1 VVLDSTLDPQLE
13 RSRPTDSELDGPQPV
28 EADFDSALDE
38 LEVALGTSAVR
49 SVDRAAAL
57 LLALGDVDE
66 PAGVTDLSRRLG
78 LHKSTASRLLT
89 TLERRGLVEQDD
101 ETGKYRLGIAVIR
114 LAHRA
119 EQTLDVGRLA
129 LPDLERLARAA
140 HDPASLGVLDGD
152 RVSVVAQGDPPSVAA
167 IPDWTGRRLPLHAT
181 AAGKVLLAAVPE
193 RDVLR
198 IVRAGLREYTP
209 RTITALEPML
219 EELARV
225 RRRGFAVAL
234 GELEAGLH
242 TIAAPVHDGRNA
254 IVAAVELRASALR
267 LPVSRLPELASAV
280 RDTASAVT
288 ARLGGVSA

>member
-1 VVLDSTLDPQLE
+1 MVLDSTLDP
-13 RSRPTDSELDGPQPV
+13 ELDGSQPGDP
-28 EADFDSALDE
+28 ELDAALEE
-38 LEVALGTSAVR
+38 LEVGFGTSAVR

-66 PAGVTDLSRRLG
+66 PAGVTELSRRLG

-114 LAHRA
+114 LARRA

-129 LPDLERLARAA
+129 LPELERLARAA
-140 HDPASLGVLDGD
+140 HDPASLAVLDGD

-198 IVRAGLREYTP
+198 IVRVGLRAYTP

-234 GELEAGLH
+234 GELEGGLH
-242 TIAAPVHDGRNA
+242 TIAAPVHDGRSA

-267 LPVSRLPELASAV
+267 LPVSRLPELAAAV
-280 RDTASAVT
+280 RDAAAAVT
-288 ARLGGVSA
+288 GRLGGNPA